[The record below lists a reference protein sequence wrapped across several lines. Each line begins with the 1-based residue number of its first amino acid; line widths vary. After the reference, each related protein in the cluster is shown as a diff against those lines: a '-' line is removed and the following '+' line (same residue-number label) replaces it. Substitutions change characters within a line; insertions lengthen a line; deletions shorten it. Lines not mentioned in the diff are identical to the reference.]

1 MNSRQTTTGTL
12 RVGHPCGCPSTPH
25 AAFTLFEVIIAI
37 TLSVTLLALIGTTIN
52 LFLTRIDASR
62 NEVEEAQL
70 ARSVLTMIAND
81 IRGTTIYKPQDTS
94 SLTALAVITAAF
106 DVDSIDKPKTA
117 GGTSSASGA
126 STTQTAKKT
135 SSSGS
140 SSSGSSGSSSNSSSS
155 GASDSLQL
163 GLNGTPT
170 EVYIDVSR
178 LPNMEEL
185 FGSATGYTN
194 ASVMPA
200 AQSTTTTTATVRPS
214 DIKSVRYYVREGAA
228 LDPSDSVSALSPE
241 AQASGGG
248 LVRQEIDRA
257 ARTWA
262 DQSGNQSLL
271 ESGQVLIAPE
281 VTSIEFSYFDG
292 SQTTDMWDMAELKS
306 LPKAI
311 EVRIW
316 ITPPGETA
324 TADGS
329 ESGGHEYRQTVFLPM
344 ASLTSAS
351 STGTSTTSSS
361 TSTFGSSSTSS
372 SGSNSSSG
380 TGTGGTR

>member
-1 MNSRQTTTGTL
+1 MICRQSARSTSRIGC
-12 RVGHPCGCPSTPH
+12 PCGCPSAPH

-94 SLTALAVITAAF
+94 SLTVLVASTAAF

-117 GGTSSASGA
+117 GGVSAASS
-126 STTQTAKKT
+126 T
-135 SSSGS
+135 SGS
-140 SSSGSSGSSSNSSSS
+140 TSGSSGSSSNSSDQ
-155 GASDSLQL
+155 GATDSLQL
-163 GLNGTPT
+163 GLNGTPM
-170 EVYIDVSR
+170 EVYIDVNR

-194 ASVMPA
+194 ASVMPV
-200 AQSTTTTTATVRPS
+200 AQNTTTTNAMVRPS
-214 DIKSVRYYVREGAA
+214 NIKSVRYYVREGAA
-228 LDPSDSVSALSPE
+228 LDPTDSLSALSPE
-241 AQASGGG
+241 AQSSGGG

-257 ARTWA
+257 ARMWA
-262 DQSGNQSLL
+262 EQSGNQSLL
-271 ESGQVLIAPE
+271 EEGQVLIAPE
-281 VTSIEFSYFDG
+281 VTSIAFSYFDG
-292 SQTTDMWDMAELKS
+292 SQITDTWDMAELKS

-316 ITPPGETA
+316 ITPPGEIT
-324 TADGS
+324 TPDGN
-329 ESGGHEYRQTVFLPM
+329 EAAGHEYRQTVYLPM
-344 ASLTSAS
+344 ASLTSSS

-372 SGSNSSSG
+372 SGSNSGPGSG
-380 TGTGGTR
+380 SGSGPGSGSGFGGTR